1 MNKNT
6 IQQFQKELEKFTL
19 ERHLPKNTE
28 YLLRAVMQTSADA
41 IILSD
46 SKGNILLWNN
56 GAQQIFGYEE
66 KEILGKPLTILIPEK
81 FKEAHL
87 KGMERVSTM
96 GQTRII
102 GKTVE
107 LEGISKYDKV
117 FPIELSL
124 SCWEFEGEI
133 FFGGIIRDITDRKRF
148 EKALQTEN
156 LRQTQELDAAREL
169 QLSMLP
175 AELPD
180 HSTVELAAYMKT
192 ATEVGGDYYDFDI
205 SDDDTLTLAIG
216 DATGHGTRASI
227 MVTATKSLWH
237 AFSGDEDLTQ
247 VLEKSSRALKL
258 MRLPKLY
265 MSMALA
271 RVRDHTL
278 ELAGAGMPPAL
289 VYRAATQQVE
299 TVALEGMP
307 LGGPATSYHTT
318 SVSLSP
324 GDTVVLM
331 SDGFPELFN
340 IESEMLGYERVV
352 RVFAEVASRSPEKII
367 THLMKT
373 GETWAN
379 GRAQDDDMTF
389 VVMKVKHGDENG

>member
-46 SKGNILLWNN
+46 SNGNVLSWNN
-56 GAQQIFGYEE
+56 GAEQIFGYEE
-66 KEILGKPLTILIPEK
+66 KEILGKPLTILIPDK

-87 KGMERVSTM
+87 KGMERVTTM

-102 GKTVE
+102 GKTAE

-148 EKALQTEN
+148 EKALQAEN

-175 AELPD
+175 TALPD
-180 HSTVELAAYMKT
+180 HPTVELAAYMQT
-192 ATEVGGDYYDFDI
+192 ATEVGGDYYDFDL

-216 DATGHGTRASI
+216 DATGHGTKAGI

-237 AFSGDEDLTQ
+237 AFSRDEDLTQ

-258 MRLPKLY
+258 MKLPKLY
-265 MSMALA
+265 MTLALA
-271 RVRDHTL
+271 RVRDYTL

-299 TVALEGMP
+299 TVALKGMP
-307 LGGPATSYHTT
+307 LGGPGAISYHTT

-340 IESEMLGYERVV
+340 IESKMLGYERVV
-352 RVFAEVASRSPEKII
+352 RVFAEVASQSPEEII
-367 THLMKT
+367 THFTKT
-373 GETWAN
+373 GETWSN
-379 GRAQDDDMTF
+379 GRAQDDDVTF
-389 VVMKVKHGDENG
+389 VVMKVKEESR